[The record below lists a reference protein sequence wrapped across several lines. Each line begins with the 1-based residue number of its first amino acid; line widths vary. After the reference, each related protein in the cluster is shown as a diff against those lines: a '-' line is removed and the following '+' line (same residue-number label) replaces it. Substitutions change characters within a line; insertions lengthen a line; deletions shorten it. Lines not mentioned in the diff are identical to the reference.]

1 MRLRALAGIALLLA
15 AQAWCGSAEAQTT
28 LYKAVC
34 KDSSFKDAEI
44 GTDLSQV
51 KGTEITCFGVTI
63 SQLANKRVN
72 IQFLIPGQ
80 AILGFGGDGLDEKAN
95 PGLITLPL
103 KRVYLPG
110 RDKPDTP
117 LTVEGIE
124 GFCFLD
130 GKNLHALTG
139 IICIAKLDSGSRRQI
154 YEVNSHL
161 AGAGQTTQLGG
172 PAKKP

>member
-1 MRLRALAGIALLLA
+1 MRLSALAALALLLA
-15 AQAWCGSAEAQTT
+15 LAGGSAAEAQTT
-28 LYKAVC
+28 LYKAIC
-34 KDSSFKDAEI
+34 KDSSFKDAQI
-44 GTDLSQV
+44 GTDLSKV
-51 KGTEITCFGVTI
+51 AGAEITCLGVTV
-63 SQLANKRVN
+63 SQLANKRIN

-80 AILGFGGDGLDEKAN
+80 SVLGFSGDGLDAKSN

-103 KRVYLPG
+103 KRLYLPG
-110 RDKPDTP
+110 RDKSDTP
-117 LTVEGIE
+117 MTVEGID

-130 GKNLHALTG
+130 GKDIRSLTG

-161 AGAGQTTQLGG
+161 QGAGQTTQLGA

>member
-1 MRLRALAGIALLLA
+1 MRLAGIAILSLFAALICSPP
-15 AQAWCGSAEAQTT
+15 AQAATT

-34 KDSSFKDAEI
+34 KDSSFKDAQI

-51 KGTEITCFGVTI
+51 AGTPITCLGVTI
-63 SQLANKRVN
+63 SELANKRINV
-72 IQFLIPGQ
+72 QFLIPGQ
-80 AILGFGGDGLDEKAN
+80 SVLGFSGDGLDEKAN

-103 KRVYLPG
+103 KRLYLPG
-110 RDKPDTP
+110 RDKSGTP
-117 LTVEGIE
+117 LTIEGIE

-130 GKNLHALTG
+130 GKGLNALTG

-161 AGAGQTTQLGG
+161 QGAGQTTQLGA
-172 PAKKP
+172 PKKP